1 MRKSAGYLLLLL
13 GVILFLTAISGL
25 AANFLNS
32 IEDYIFLYA
41 LMIAGIVIG
50 FLGFQIIMSPDIEGN
65 TFPAHV
71 NEYEVLCER
80 CGKVVPVDA
89 TICPFCGNPI
99 V

>member
-13 GVILFLTAISGL
+13 GVIFFLTAISGL
-25 AANFLNS
+25 AANFVNS
-32 IEDYIFLYA
+32 IEGYVLLYA

-80 CGKVVPVDA
+80 CGKVIPVDA

>member
-13 GVILFLTAISGL
+13 GIIFFLSSISGL
-25 AANFLNS
+25 AADFTSNV
-32 IEDYIFLYA
+32 EGYVFLYA
-41 LMIAGIVIG
+41 LMIVGIVIA

-71 NEYEVLCER
+71 NEYEVLCEK
-80 CGKVVPVDA
+80 CGKVISTDA

>member
-13 GVILFLTAISGL
+13 GVAFFLTAISGL

-32 IEDYIFLYA
+32 VEGYVLLYA
-41 LMIAGIVIG
+41 LMIAGIVMG

-80 CGKVVPVDA
+80 CGKVIPVDA
-89 TICPFCGNPI
+89 TTCPFCGNAI
-99 V
+99 L

>member
-13 GVILFLTAISGL
+13 GVLLVLSSISGL
-25 AANFLNS
+25 AANFMSNVEGYVL
-32 IEDYIFLYA
+32 LYA
-41 LMIAGIVIG
+41 VMIAGIVIA

-80 CGKVVPVDA
+80 CGKVIPVDA
-89 TICPFCGNPI
+89 TVCPFCGNPI

>member
-13 GVILFLTAISGL
+13 GVIFFLSSISGL
-25 AANFLNS
+25 AANFVSNVEGYVLL
-32 IEDYIFLYA
+32 FA
-41 LMIAGIVIG
+41 TMIVGIVIA
-50 FLGFQIIMSPDIEGN
+50 FLGFQIIMNPEVEGN

-71 NEYEVLCER
+71 NEYEVLCEK
-80 CGKVVPVDA
+80 CGKVIPADA

>member
-13 GVILFLTAISGL
+13 GVIFFFSSISGL
-25 AANFLNS
+25 AANFVPNV
-32 IEDYIFLYA
+32 EGYIFLYVA
-41 LMIAGIVIG
+41 MIIGIVIA
-50 FLGFQIIMSPDIEGN
+50 FLGFQIIMSPDVEGN

-80 CGKVVPVDA
+80 CGKVIPLDA